1 MTSRPSQK
9 PCARTHCDRL
19 VASTSPFETCT
30 PSCNVLHRFEVE
42 TTRIVELTG
51 EGEHA
56 DALRDATAD
65 LFDAFDELLSL
76 RRKVKAAA
84 AHAGIDNY
92 TWSQLL
98 RGQPA

>member
-1 MTSRPSQK
+1 MTRPSQK
-9 PCARTHCDRL
+9 PCARTNCDRL
-19 VASTSPFETCT
+19 VKEDSIFETCT
-30 PSCNVLHRFEVE
+30 PSCNVLRRFEVE
-42 TTRIVELTG
+42 TARIVDLIG

-56 DALRDATAD
+56 EALRDATAD

-84 AHAGIDNY
+84 THAGIDNY